1 MFCSHIK
8 KHKVDDQFSINTSSS
23 PVSVTEVIQYL
34 GVFIDN
40 KLTWKN
46 HIHSVI
52 EKLCI
57 AKGILSKLRHYVPVY
72 ILRNVYFGI
81 VSSHL
86 QYGITAWGNAAAK
99 FIDKLQIQQNY
110 IMKIM
115 TGSSFFEQNFFQ
127 STANQIC

>member
-1 MFCSHIK
+1 MFSHK

-23 PVSVTEVIQYL
+23 PISATEVIKHL
-34 GVFIDN
+34 GVFVDN

-46 HIHSVI
+46 YIHSVI

-72 ILRNVYFGI
+72 ILRNVYFGT

-86 QYGITAWGNAAAK
+86 QYGITAWGNTAAK

-110 IMKIM
+110 VIKIM
-115 TGSSFFEQNFFQ
+115 TGSPFLEQNFFQ
-127 STANQIC
+127 STAN